1 VVPDAYSVDSTDRH
15 QDAAQGVFGPVPV
28 MTAVVDLLEC
38 AQEAVLRDAKEAS
51 RCIAKARDL
60 IRGECYVAKQTS
72 FDSGSV
78 RLPPWRLRRVLAFV
92 EANLSNA
99 IQVKD
104 LAAEARLSVCY
115 LSHLFRNTIGQSPFA
130 YVRRRRIE
138 RAKHLMLLT
147 EKSLA
152 EIAGECGLCDQ
163 AHFSRL
169 FRQMVGMSPAA
180 WRRLRCG

>member
-1 VVPDAYSVDSTDRH
+1 MNH
-15 QDAAQGVFGPVPV
+15 E
-28 MTAVVDLLEC
+28 TAS
-38 AQEAVLRDAKEAS
+38 LRV
-51 RCIAKARDL
+51 
-60 IRGECYVAKQTS
+60 GCYVAKQTS

-104 LAAEARLSVCY
+104 LAAQARLSECY